1 MDWAEKVIDWPFKC
15 QESILREAFDLVK
28 RKEVES
34 FHFDGLLEAGFVQV
48 EWFLHTYSLTHTHF
62 HIHKVCRRKHAWWHV
77 YTLHQQVLKY
87 YRKGDLHANT
97 QTFMQIPG
105 HFRCVC
111 VWVWVWVR
119 VCVSLF
125 LIPAT
130 PFSRLP
136 SLPPSIILKAMDLM
150 GRLLNGSEVARC
162 KHLAELLKC
171 PNMNAHLKC
180 LKAFKSQDTFF
191 KKTGTLNFQDF
202 SQVFT
207 LMCFMFVIVYHRG
220 THAHWSFF
228 VHSDCSYRCFD
239 K

>member
-1 MDWAEKVIDWPFKC
+1 MHDGMYTHYINKYSNMIEKETFK
-15 QESILREAFDLVK
+15 QI
-28 RKEVES
+28 
-34 FHFDGLLEAGFVQV
+34 
-48 EWFLHTYSLTHTHF
+48 
-62 HIHKVCRRKHAWWHV
+62 
-77 YTLHQQVLKY
+77 
-87 YRKGDLHANT
+87 
-97 QTFMQIPG
+97 QTFTQIQG
-105 HFRCVC
+105 LCLCVGVGVGVGVYVC
-111 VWVWVWVR
+111 VAL
-119 VCVSLF
+119 SHTLY
-125 LIPAT
+125 
-130 PFSRLP
+130 P
-136 SLPPSIILKAMDLM
+136 SLPSSFPSSINNLKAMDLM